1 MAMKALQQRI
11 ALGNEADLTVPTETQ
26 LYPLGYI
33 ATIEDSATK
42 TVKKFI
48 YVKASGALTAY
59 VPLMIAWSSTTAAE
73 VTTTAVA
80 TMNNYRMI
88 GVPQQAF
95 TSGYYGFLQIY
106 GDAHCN
112 CAATPTLGDALKVTN
127 AGATVLTTEG
137 SATWSTSTVAMSKEA
152 ATSAA
157 DIFLT
162 GSLAIVA

>member
-1 MAMKALQQRI
+1 MGAKAVEERI
-11 ALGNEADLTVPTETQ
+11 ALGSEGDLINPTSDQ
-26 LYPLGYI
+26 NYPLGWI

-59 VPLMIAWSSTTAAE
+59 VPLMVTWSSTTAAE

-80 TMNNYRMI
+80 TANNYRMI

-112 CAATPTLGDALKVTN
+112 CAATPTIGRALKPTN
-127 AGATVLTTEG
+127 AASTVLTDEG
-137 SATWSTSTVAMSKEA
+137 SATFGTSTVAIAKEA

-157 DIFLT
+157 DIFLI
-162 GSLAIVA
+162 GALVVVA